1 MGIVVERSVELRAAP
16 EQVWPIVADTD
27 RLNRAIGLA
36 PVELTPIDDAS
47 AARFLVR
54 TVSAGFPLEYE
65 ERPFAFV
72 EHRGFSVT
80 RIVRK
85 GALRS
90 IENVYRLEPRAE
102 GGSRLTITLDVE
114 PRIGLLGPLVRWQS
128 GRLLDRMIAAIAAL
142 DPELVAGR
150 PSELMSSP
158 PLCDQRALV
167 RLEAELCARVDGADQ
182 PLARALVR
190 WLETASDASVE
201 RIRPF
206 ALADRLGVDRTRML
220 AVCLHGVLV
229 GLLELRWDLVCP
241 SCHTATARLPRL
253 DQLDAEASCT
263 LCDIRFGVELDLAVE
278 ATFQPMRV
286 VRTRR
291 AGPYCIGGPL
301 LTPHVVVQDVLE
313 PHATHAITAP
323 PRADRYRLFV
333 RGGAT
338 ATVVVADD
346 APSEVALRVAA
357 DQIEP
362 NELSVAP
369 GGTLRIRHDDP
380 RARHLKLER
389 IAAVEQAATAQRLA
403 LLPEFRATFGTDLL
417 RPGVA
422 LRVGA
427 VALVF
432 TDLTASTALYA
443 EIGDARA
450 FKLVHDHFDVLA
462 GVVAT
467 RGGAIVKTIG
477 DAVMAAFDSE
487 LDALTAALAMHRGF
501 DALRADNPDARRTSL
516 KVGAHAGPCYAVTA
530 NGVLDYFG
538 QTVNVAARVQS
549 EAGAGELVVAEPL
562 AQLAVARGLVERAR
576 VGERYLARLKGVAEP
591 IALCRL
597 RIDDRG

>member
-1 MGIVVERSVELRAAP
+1 MGIVVERSVELEATP
-16 EQVWPIVADTD
+16 EQLWPFVADTD
-27 RLNRAIGLA
+27 RLNRAVGLA
-36 PVELTPIDDAS
+36 PLELSPIDDAS

-90 IENVYRLEPRAE
+90 IENDYRIEPRAG

-114 PRIGLLGPLVRWQS
+114 PRIGLLAPLVRWQS
-128 GRLLDRMIAAIAAL
+128 GRLLDRMIAAIAAI
-142 DPELVAGR
+142 DPALVAGR
-150 PSELMSSP
+150 PAELMSSP
-158 PLCDQRALV
+158 PQCDPRALQ
-167 RLEAELCARVDGADQ
+167 RLELELCARLEAADA
-182 PLARALVR
+182 PVARALVR

-206 ALADRLGVDRTRML
+206 ALADLLGVDRTRML
-220 AVCLHGVLV
+220 AVSLHAVLV

-241 SCHTATARLPRL
+241 SCHTATARLEGL
-253 DQLDAEASCT
+253 DQLDAEAGCT

-278 ATFQPMRV
+278 ATFQPVRA

-291 AGPYCIGGPL
+291 AGLYCIGGPL

-313 PHATHAITAP
+313 PHGTHAISVP

-338 ATVVVADD
+338 ATVLVADD
-346 APSEVALRVAA
+346 AAAEVAVRVTA
-357 DQIEP
+357 DRVEP
-362 NELSVAP
+362 NELTVAP
-369 GGTLRIRHDDP
+369 GGILRVQHDDP
-380 RARHLKLER
+380 RARHLKIER
-389 IAAVEQAATAQRLA
+389 VAAVEQAATAQRLA
-403 LLPEFRATFGTDLL
+403 LLPEFRATFGTELL

-422 LRVGA
+422 LRVGT

-432 TDLTASTALYA
+432 TDLTGSTALYA

-462 GVVAT
+462 AVVAAH
-467 RGGAIVKTIG
+467 RGAIVKTIG

-487 LDALTAALAMHRGF
+487 LDALGAALAMHRGF
-501 DALRADNPDARRTSL
+501 DALRADNADAGRTSL
-516 KVGAHAGPCYAVTA
+516 KIGAHAGPCYAVTA

-538 QTVNVAARVQS
+538 QTVNVAARVQG

-562 AQLAVARGLVERAR
+562 ARLALERGLVERAR
-576 VGERYLARLKGVAEP
+576 VGERYVAHLKGVAQP

-597 RIDDRG
+597 RIDERG